1 MHRIR
6 ILLADD
12 HFVMLEK
19 VSELLQ
25 PEFEVIGSVGDGQ
38 CLLDK
43 VSELHPD
50 VVVVDISMPVI
61 NGIEAARRLRDLD
74 SKVKVV
80 FLTVHAD
87 PEMVSEAFEAGG
99 LAYVIKV
106 SLASD
111 LLPAIREVL
120 AGRSFVST
128 FGPHARETI

>member
-6 ILLADD
+6 ILLA
-12 HFVMLEK
+12 K
-19 VSELLQ
+19 VAELLQ
-25 PEFEVIGSVGDGQ
+25 PEFDVIGSVGDGQ

-61 NGIEAARRLRDLD
+61 NGIEAARLLRDLD
-74 SKVKVV
+74 SEVKVV

-99 LAYVIKV
+99 LADVVKL

-111 LLPAIREVL
+111 LVPAIREVL

-128 FGPHARETI
+128 FGHCGGETA

>member
-12 HFVMLEK
+12 HSVMLEK
-19 VSELLQ
+19 VAELLQ
-25 PEFEVIGSVGDGQ
+25 PEFDVIGSVGDGQ

-61 NGIEAARRLRDLD
+61 NGIEAARLLRDLH
-74 SKVKVV
+74 SEVKVV

-99 LAYVIKV
+99 LAYVVKL

-111 LLPAIREVL
+111 LVPAIREVL

-128 FGPHARETI
+128 FGHCGGETA